1 MPLPP
6 RAAARTVRHSSAG
19 SASPLQNTCF
29 SVLQQSA
36 FSGVSEAT
44 NAASIDG
51 MIERME
57 EELGCK
63 CTIVATG
70 GLAKAVIP
78 HCRHDIII
86 DENLLLKGLQIIY
99 EKNR

>member
-1 MPLPP
+1 
-6 RAAARTVRHSSAG
+6 
-19 SASPLQNTCF
+19 
-29 SVLQQSA
+29 
-36 FSGVSEAT
+36 
-44 NAASIDG
+44 

-57 EELGCK
+57 EELGRK

-70 GLAKAVIP
+70 RSGESCDP

>member
-1 MPLPP
+1 
-6 RAAARTVRHSSAG
+6 
-19 SASPLQNTCF
+19 
-29 SVLQQSA
+29 
-36 FSGVSEAT
+36 
-44 NAASIDG
+44 

-86 DENLLLKGLQIIY
+86 DENLLLKKAFRLSTKKQIKIRLQTVC
-99 EKNR
+99 

>member
-1 MPLPP
+1 
-6 RAAARTVRHSSAG
+6 
-19 SASPLQNTCF
+19 
-29 SVLQQSA
+29 
-36 FSGVSEAT
+36 
-44 NAASIDG
+44 